1 MRRFMVL
8 ALLVI
13 GALSVASVGT
23 MSGRLPAQAHTVLVI
38 EDLEN
43 NYNVS
48 KKAVLMDMVLNQLA
62 IEQLI
67 AQYVE
72 MLAYNNG
79 LDPKDIYKAFDGD
92 LGLAVWVDSEGTD
105 RLVIVL
111 GPTEN
116 PKALKA
122 AIEKILPQLL
132 PSEIELNIAVDQE
145 YLFIGDIEQYAVT
158 EKGFNLSLVT
168 EGLTPGFAYFY
179 SSVGDVVQKG
189 SLWNEEG
196 ILIAEAL
203 SVPLSEETR
212 ERFSSALEGA
222 SVVELEAG
230 YHLPLVSG
238 FAKINDL
245 SFLSDLNI
253 EQLGLLPLELG
264 ELKIGTQDITEFSE
278 EMTGEIM
285 VDANISVDDIF
296 ASLMGSEGT
305 TSGATDSVG
314 YSYVLR
320 AGYSG
325 TLDDLKFRLEKAD
338 PDLKILVNENGLSIE
353 DQYIWVSDGWLY
365 VSSSN
370 QVKITKEL
378 QEGAIVSD
386 LEVYNDLLKFSGS
399 EGFARLFLDSGYIL
413 TGLMG
418 VEIES
423 GVLVNSQYVREIG
436 GIRSTIVIK

>member
-1 MRRFMVL
+1 MKRFMVL
-8 ALLVI
+8 VLLVI
-13 GALSVASVGT
+13 GALSVATVDT
-23 MSGRLPAQAHTVLVI
+23 LAGRLPVQAHTVLVV
-38 EDLEN
+38 ENLES

-48 KKAVLMDMVLNQLA
+48 KKTVLMDMVLNQLA

-116 PKALKA
+116 PKALKT
-122 AIEKILPQLL
+122 AIERLLPQLL
-132 PSEIELNIAVDQE
+132 PSEVELNIAVDQE
-145 YLFIGDIEQYAVT
+145 YLFIGDIEQYAIT
-158 EKGFNLSLVT
+158 EKGFDLSLVT
-168 EGLTPGFAYFY
+168 EDLTPGFAYFY
-179 SSVGDVVQKG
+179 STVGDVVQKG

-196 ILIAEAL
+196 MLIAEAL
-203 SVPLSEETR
+203 SIPISEETI
-212 ERFSSALEGA
+212 ERFSSALDGA

-238 FAKINDL
+238 FAKINDI
-245 SFLSDLNI
+245 SFLSDLDI
-253 EQLGLLPLELG
+253 EQLGLLPLDLG
-264 ELKIGTQDITEFSE
+264 ALKIGNQDITEFSE

-305 TSGATDSVG
+305 TSEATDSLG

-325 TLDDLKFRLEKAD
+325 TIEDLKSRLEKAD
-338 PDLKILVNENGLSIE
+338 PDLKILLNENSLLVE
-353 DQYIWVSDGWLY
+353 EQYIWISDGWLY

-370 QVKITKEL
+370 QKKITKEL
-378 QEGAIVSD
+378 QEGTIISD
-386 LEVYNDLLKFSGS
+386 LEVYNELLRLSGS
-399 EGFARLFLDSGYIL
+399 HGFARLFLDSGYLL

-423 GVLVNSQYVREIG
+423 GVLVNSQYVKEIG
-436 GIRSTIVIK
+436 GIRSTLVIK